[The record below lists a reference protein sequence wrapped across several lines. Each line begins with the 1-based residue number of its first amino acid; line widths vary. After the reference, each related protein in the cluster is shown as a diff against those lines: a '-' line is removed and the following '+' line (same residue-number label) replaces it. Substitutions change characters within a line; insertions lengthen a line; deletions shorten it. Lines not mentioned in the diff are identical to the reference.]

1 MLHTYIQGHRP
12 FGSREEG
19 FLRFLPYI
27 GMAAILVIWP
37 GPFEQTFIPPSHGGS
52 ILNLTLIGQA
62 VSEEKMFKECGLRTT
77 EAYLSNKLTNESKGS
92 GELKVKLTP
101 EPISGFYLVKKWQN
115 WLNRVYFPV
124 VFSIKGV

>member
-1 MLHTYIQGHRP
+1 
-12 FGSREEG
+12 
-19 FLRFLPYI
+19 
-27 GMAAILVIWP
+27 
-37 GPFEQTFIPPSHGGS
+37 
-52 ILNLTLIGQA
+52 
-62 VSEEKMFKECGLRTT
+62 MFKDCGLRTT

-101 EPISGFYLVKKWQN
+101 KPISGFYLVKKWQN